1 LGISKSFTV
10 EIKFMAIFAYSETA
24 LAHFTDLLHD
34 LYFALPG
41 ENFVPQA
48 GVISIQLFDKDRIL
62 RKEVVSQFRCSIH
75 EVTSCEMK
83 GDPRRCPDPIFFN
96 VFKYSRTKG
105 LLVLKACSPVQIKFH
120 VKNLH
125 LELEQLT

>member
-1 LGISKSFTV
+1 
-10 EIKFMAIFAYSETA
+10 MPIFAYSETA
-24 LAHFTDLLHD
+24 LEHFTDLLHD
-34 LYFALPG
+34 LYFALPR

-75 EVTSCEMK
+75 EVTNCEMK
-83 GDPRRCPDPIFFN
+83 GDPKKCPDPIFFN
-96 VFKYSRTKG
+96 VFKYSRKKG
-105 LLVLKACSPVQIKFH
+105 TLVLKACSPLQITFQ
-120 VKNLH
+120 VKSLH